1 MGLAFSRTGY
11 PTWYPTLKIPH
22 IYVGIKVSGTETIIK
37 FIGHL
42 ASGEVA
48 QQLRSARIFITT
60 SFAEGCPDC
69 FTGVYGL
76 YISGRDFKI

>member
-11 PTWYPTLKIPH
+11 PTLKIPH
-22 IYVGIKVSGTETIIK
+22 INIGIKVGSTETIIK

-42 ASGEVA
+42 ASDEVA

-60 SFAEGCPDC
+60 SFAEGALTALLK
-69 FTGVYGL
+69 TGLCILAVETSKSNAYV
-76 YISGRDFKI
+76 